1 MRKPLP
7 ERERA
12 RRSAFSRLAKLPSC
26 TTHPPEEPDD
36 RASRVTVCAG
46 DFATCKLPDP
56 APALCG
62 GTVAPAAAG
71 CSSLGAAVACGSGG
85 DAGACAAGI
94 AGPWPAGCA
103 APSVRV

>member
-1 MRKPLP
+1 MRKPLR

-12 RRSAFSRLAKLPSC
+12 RRSAFPRLAKLPSC

-36 RASRVTVCAG
+36 WGSRMTGCAG
-46 DFATCKLPDP
+46 ELATCKLPDP

-62 GTVAPAAAG
+62 ATVAPAAG
-71 CSSLGAAVACGSGG
+71 GGSSLGAAVACDSGG
-85 DAGACAAGI
+85 DTGACAAGI
-94 AGPWPAGCA
+94 AGSWLAGCA